1 MVSVAKRSAL
11 YDTHRSLSSK
21 MTEFGGWEMPLSY
34 PTGTLREHL
43 AVRHDAG
50 VFDVS
55 HLGTVVVAGGDAF
68 DRLQRTLTNDLSRI
82 GPGRAQYTH
91 LLAEDGSVLDDLIVW
106 WLREDVFHVM
116 PNAANTDNVLRALG
130 GDDVTETRSV
140 LALQGPRAREYA
152 RTILGIDELPAK
164 NRLRTATILG
174 EEVVISGTGYT
185 GSDGVEFAIPN
196 QIVSQVFRLLVDG
209 GVTPCGLA
217 SRDTLRLEAGLPL
230 HGHELGGGL
239 TPLNANL
246 GWVVKFDKGEFP
258 GKAALVEQQQRG
270 VDPVLVGLTTGTRAP
285 LRDHD
290 VLVSADG
297 VEVGWVSSGGFSPL
311 LEVGIGLGF
320 VHAAHEGSLAVR
332 RGERQLP
339 VERHRYPFVDL

>member
-1 MVSVAKRSAL
+1 MGAVPKHSAL
-11 YDTHRSLSSK
+11 YHTHLSLSAK
-21 MTEFGGWEMPLSY
+21 MTEFGGWEMPLFY
-34 PTGTLREHL
+34 PAGTLREHL

-55 HLGTVVVAGGDAF
+55 HLGTVVVSGADAF
-68 DRLQRTLTNDLSRI
+68 DRLQRTLTNDLARI

-91 LLAEDGSVLDDLIVW
+91 LLAQDGSVLDDLIVW
-106 WLREDVFHVM
+106 WIAEETFHVM

-130 GDDVTETRSV
+130 GEDITSTRSV

-152 RTILGIDELPAK
+152 RSILGLTELPAK
-164 NRLRTATILG
+164 NRLATVSLFG
-174 EEVVISGTGYT
+174 VEAVVAGTGYT
-185 GSDGVEFAIPN
+185 GSDGVEFAVANEVAP
-196 QIVSQVFRLLVDG
+196 QVFLALCEG

-217 SRDTLRLEAGLPL
+217 ARDTLRLEAGLPL
-230 HGHELGGGL
+230 HGHELGKGL

-246 GWVVKFDKGEFP
+246 GWVVKFDKGDFP
-258 GKAALVEQQQRG
+258 GKEALRAQQARG

-290 VLVSADG
+290 IVVDPG
-297 VEVGWVSSGGFSPL
+297 GNEVGWVSSGGFSPL
-311 LEVGIGLGF
+311 LEKGIGLAF
-320 VHAAHEGSLAVR
+320 VRAGYEGEVAVR
-332 RGERQLP
+332 RGERLLP